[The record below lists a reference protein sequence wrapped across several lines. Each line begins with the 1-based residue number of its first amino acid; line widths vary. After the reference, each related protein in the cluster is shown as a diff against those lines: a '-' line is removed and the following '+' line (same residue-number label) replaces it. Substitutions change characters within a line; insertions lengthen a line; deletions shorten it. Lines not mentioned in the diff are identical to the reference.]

1 VSDLT
6 VPAINRPFRV
16 SMTPPGSKSLTNR
29 ALILAA
35 LTDGISDIS
44 NALIADDTRV
54 MIDALESLGFSLDQH
69 DTTIRITGRGGTIPS
84 RSAELF
90 CGNSGTSIR
99 FLTALASL
107 GEGVYKLDG
116 IARMRERPISALVDM
131 LTTLGV
137 RCEYLGQHGFP
148 PVKVLADGLTGGTAE
163 FGREMSSQFLS
174 AVLMVGPYARH
185 EVRVNLASHQ
195 TSWPYVAMTI
205 QLMERFSIRPELTCD
220 PSSNE
225 PTEIV
230 VPRGH
235 YRPTAYSVEPDAS
248 NASYFLALAAIH
260 PGATVTIQGLG
271 KNSFQGDVG
280 FANVLHAMGADLMF
294 GPDFITI
301 TGTERFD
308 GIDVDLG
315 DMPDTAQTLAVASL
329 FAKGSTTIRGLQT
342 LRVKETDRLS
352 ALATELAKLGARVAV
367 DDSSIAITP
376 QNNLRSTAIDTYN
389 DHRMAMSFAVAGTKR
404 GGVTIRDIECVNK
417 TYPDFFADLRRVAE
431 TSD

>member
-54 MIDALESLGFSLDQH
+54 MIDALETLGFSLDQH
-69 DTTIRITGRGGTIPS
+69 DTTIRITGRRGTIPS

-99 FLTALASL
+99 FLTALVSL

-148 PVKVLADGLTGGTAE
+148 PVKVLADGLAGGTAE

-195 TSWPYVAMTI
+195 TSWPYVAMTM
-205 QLMERFSIRPELTCD
+205 QLMERFGIRPELTCD

-271 KNSFQGDVG
+271 KNSLQGDVG
-280 FANVLHAMGADLMF
+280 FANVLHAMGADLMS
-294 GPDFITI
+294 GPDFLTI

-352 ALATELAKLGARVAV
+352 ALATELAKLGARMAV
-367 DDSSIAITP
+367 DDSSIEITP
-376 QNNLRSTAIDTYN
+376 PNNLRSTAIDTYN
-389 DHRMAMSFAVAGTKR
+389 DHRMAMSFALAGTKR